1 MPNIV
6 RVHDD
11 ALLSRHTEILTQGAT
26 SGRFVTGVPFP
37 ADYVAILNQTEATIY
52 FVEGEQYSQ
61 SPEVTPVEPGGYIST
76 RIRETQKVTCF
87 WASTGA
93 LPAGATATLVFSNE
107 PIPLQAGNLTPNATT
122 SNVAVTNT
130 PNVNVSSLPNVS
142 VTSLPPLPAGTN
154 NIGDVDVLTLPA
166 TNAEG
171 TALAS
176 AARTITTS
184 SVDIANDWGTGIH
197 IIFDVTAVATSDVKV
212 KVEGKDP
219 ASGKYYTILEGA
231 SVTAVSTN
239 IYKVYPGLT
248 AAANLVA
255 SDILPKTIRL
265 TVTHANANST
275 TYSVGYSLV

>member
-1 MPNIV
+1 
-6 RVHDD
+6 
-11 ALLSRHTEILTQGAT
+11 
-26 SGRFVTGVPFP
+26 VT
-37 ADYVAILNQTEATIY
+37 
-52 FVEGEQYSQ
+52 
-61 SPEVTPVEPGGYIST
+61 
-76 RIRETQKVTCF
+76 
-87 WASTGA
+87 A
-93 LPAGATATLVFSNE
+93 LPA
-107 PIPLQAGNLTPNATT
+107 
-122 SNVAVTNT
+122 
-130 PNVNVSSLPNVS
+130 
-142 VTSLPPLPAGTN
+142 LPAGTN

-176 AARTITTS
+176 AARTASVS
-184 SVDIANDWGTGIH
+184 SVDIANNAGKGLH

-231 SVTAVSTN
+231 SVTTITTN

-275 TYSVGYSLV
+275 TYSVGYSLI